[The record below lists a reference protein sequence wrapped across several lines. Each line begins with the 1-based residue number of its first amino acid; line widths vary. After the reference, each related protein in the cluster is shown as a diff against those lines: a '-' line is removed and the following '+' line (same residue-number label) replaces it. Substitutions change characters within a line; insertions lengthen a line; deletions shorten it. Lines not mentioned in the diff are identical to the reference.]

1 MYLFAIVKKS
11 LKFTILFNEYKILLN
26 PNRNIS
32 RSQMAGINRTKI
44 RQALI
49 FVRVSL
55 EILPTNGKINI
66 LIIII
71 IIIIIIKTQKVI
83 TVT

>member
-11 LKFTILFNEYKILLN
+11 LKFTILFNEYKILL
-26 PNRNIS
+26 NRNIS

-71 IIIIIIKTQKVI
+71 IINTQKVI